1 MIFGNLGTALD
12 NEQTIY
18 EAINNNTKYDF
29 KKRNPLN
36 KLLVTLSHYGMNYTD
51 DVINNMKALPANK
64 GMQKEDDLLI
74 NQSLYSSVYSLT
86 YNKIPEEEKSFAQ
99 KTLRARI
106 DILRRLASQSE
117 LEDILDIMTNES
129 IVPDDEEQYYCQPFM
144 NDALL
149 QDLTLDVSQQIKES
163 LNTNFYK
170 IYTLLD
176 FKKVGWDLYKKW
188 LIDGV
193 IAFEIVYDNL
203 EHPHNIIGII
213 ELDPTTLTKEIVKG
227 TTYWVQFKGNVGQER
242 RLLDSQIIYIK
253 YEDTTVTDRQSYLER
268 LIRPFNLYR
277 IIEQAQV
284 IWTVTQSSFKTM
296 FTIPIGGMSRAKG
309 AQTLRQAMNAYRED
323 IKFNTETGQLLV
335 NNSVNLPFNQEYWMP
350 SNETGSPEIQTI
362 SDNGPSLNDSDQI
375 QYFENKLYKMSKIP
389 QSRFSKDV
397 QSLWFGSDPTQ
408 AQRDEINFTRFVNKL
423 RNTFG
428 YLITK
433 PLAIQLSLSLPN
445 IKNDKRIISGVSLK
459 WNSYNQF
466 AELAERQVD
475 EKRLEYVQAMQ
486 QIVIQDSEGN
496 QIPYF
501 STKFLVERYMGMSQ
515 KDLDMNE
522 KYKLEEQLQAKK
534 LKAAVDNNNGLGD
547 QNSLNGDMLGQDNS
561 VEQEQAPIDINNEE
575 PQQPEATQPE
585 ETNNETNGNEIDN
598 GMGGNIDNEM
608 NGPVQPESTETTEI

>member
-18 EAINNNTKYDF
+18 EAINNNTKYVF

-86 YNKIPEEEKSFAQ
+86 YNKIPEEEKSFAE

-144 NDALL
+144 DDALL

-350 SNETGSPEIQTI
+350 SNENGSPEIQTI

>member
-1 MIFGNLGTALD
+1 
-12 NEQTIY
+12 
-18 EAINNNTKYDF
+18 
-29 KKRNPLN
+29 
-36 KLLVTLSHYGMNYTD
+36 
-51 DVINNMKALPANK
+51 
-64 GMQKEDDLLI
+64 
-74 NQSLYSSVYSLT
+74 
-86 YNKIPEEEKSFAQ
+86 
-99 KTLRARI
+99 
-106 DILRRLASQSE
+106 
-117 LEDILDIMTNES
+117 
-129 IVPDDEEQYYCQPFM
+129 
-144 NDALL
+144 
-149 QDLTLDVSQQIKES
+149 
-163 LNTNFYK
+163 
-170 IYTLLD
+170 
-176 FKKVGWDLYKKW
+176 
-188 LIDGV
+188 
-193 IAFEIVYDNL
+193 
-203 EHPHNIIGII
+203 
-213 ELDPTTLTKEIVKG
+213 
-227 TTYWVQFKGNVGQER
+227 
-242 RLLDSQIIYIK
+242 
-253 YEDTTVTDRQSYLER
+253 
-268 LIRPFNLYR
+268 
-277 IIEQAQV
+277 
-284 IWTVTQSSFKTM
+284 
-296 FTIPIGGMSRAKG
+296 
-309 AQTLRQAMNAYRED
+309 
-323 IKFNTETGQLLV
+323 
-335 NNSVNLPFNQEYWMP
+335 
-350 SNETGSPEIQTI
+350 
-362 SDNGPSLNDSDQI
+362 
-375 QYFENKLYKMSKIP
+375 MSKIP

-534 LKAAVDNNNGLGD
+534 LIAAVDNNNGLGD